1 MSKSPDLSLLLDI
14 RIAFV
19 RSRLGVNRLP
29 SFGGFSIF
37 QIECALLGAIQPEPL
52 VPSLF
57 NDESALRDAYS
68 CGEQLIKT
76 LLEKLAAEANNG
88 CGLVYE
94 IFIERFSAAVDGV
107 ASYLHPET
115 ARILIG
121 LARSIGDY
129 QTKTETEKMRANATE
144 EGLCVHYLDENTCP
158 CGCFEGR

>member
-19 RSRLGVNRLP
+19 RSRLGANLAP

-37 QIECALLGAIQPEPL
+37 QIECALLGVVQSERL

-57 NDESALRDAYS
+57 NDEPVLRNAWV
-68 CGEQLIKT
+68 CGERLIKT
-76 LLEKLAAEANNG
+76 LFEKLAAEANNG

-94 IFIERFSAAVDGV
+94 IFIERFSSAVDGV
-107 ASYLHPET
+107 ASYLHSET
-115 ARILIG
+115 ARLLIG
-121 LARSIGDY
+121 IARSIGDY
-129 QTKTETEKMRANATE
+129 QTKTEIEKMGANATE